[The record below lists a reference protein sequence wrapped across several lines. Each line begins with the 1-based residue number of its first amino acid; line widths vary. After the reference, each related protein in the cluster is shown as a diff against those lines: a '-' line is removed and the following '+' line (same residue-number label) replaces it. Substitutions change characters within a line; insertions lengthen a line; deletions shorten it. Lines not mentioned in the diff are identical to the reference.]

1 MLDRHVNVAQLWRLA
16 CDAARKGEK
25 WGQRKKS
32 VSDAMESNYT
42 HLRRD
47 KRGAKQ
53 WVAAVV
59 DALGSSTRQLIG
71 VLSR

>member
-1 MLDRHVNVAQLWRLA
+1 
-16 CDAARKGEK
+16 
-25 WGQRKKS
+25 
-32 VSDAMESNYT
+32 MESNYT